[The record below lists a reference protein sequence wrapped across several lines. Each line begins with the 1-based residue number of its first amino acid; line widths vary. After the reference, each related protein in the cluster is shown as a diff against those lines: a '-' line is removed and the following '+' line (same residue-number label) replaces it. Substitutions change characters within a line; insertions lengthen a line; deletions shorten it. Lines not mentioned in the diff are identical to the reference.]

1 MTVGLYL
8 IGAVKPIRAVLC
20 VIAQI
25 LAGIAAAAVVS
36 GILPGPLK
44 VSTTLASGT
53 SIARGVFLE
62 MFLTAELVFTI
73 FMLAA
78 EKHKAT
84 YLAPIGIGLALFV
97 AEMAGRLLLSWSLG
111 RTTL

>member
-1 MTVGLYL
+1 MTFGLYL
-8 IGAVKPIRAVLC
+8 IGALKPVRAVVC
-20 VIAQI
+20 FIAQI

-36 GILPGPLK
+36 GLLPGPLN
-44 VSTTLASGT
+44 VSTSLGSDT

-62 MFLTAELVFTI
+62 IFLTTELVFTI

-84 YLAPIGIGLALFV
+84 HLAPIGIGLALFL
-97 AEMAGRLLLSWSLG
+97 AEMAGGLSLV
-111 RTTL
+111 